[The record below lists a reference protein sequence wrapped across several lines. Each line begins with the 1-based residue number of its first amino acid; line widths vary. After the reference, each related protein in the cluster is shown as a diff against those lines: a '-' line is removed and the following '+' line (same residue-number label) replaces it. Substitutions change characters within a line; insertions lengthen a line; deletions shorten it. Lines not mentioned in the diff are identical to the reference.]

1 MGLDCREIL
10 DVKEYEFL
18 LNWFIRMQQQHQLAS
33 LQETLSYDGHSEYD
47 QLFNL
52 LLEQARIAFIEQ
64 FGYPAPPL
72 VFTNL
77 FHLAELEIAG
87 KRNARGIKT
96 PPQLM

>member
-1 MGLDCREIL
+1 MGLDCRELL

-18 LNWFIRMQQQHQLAS
+18 LNWFVRMQQHHQLAS
-33 LQETLSYDGHSEYD
+33 LQEPLGYDGFSAYD
-47 QLFNL
+47 QLCNQL
-52 LLEQARIAFIEQ
+52 MEQARIAFIEQ
-64 FGYPAPPL
+64 FGYAAPPL

-87 KRNARGIKT
+87 KRNPRGMKT

>member
-18 LNWFIRMQQQHQLAS
+18 LNWFIRKQQQHQLAS
-33 LQETLSYDGHSEYD
+33 LQEPLSYDGHSEYD

-87 KRNARGIKT
+87 KRNARGMKT
-96 PPQLM
+96 PPQLI